1 MLRRVA
7 HIVLLATSVG
17 LERGLPFGLYLLHTF
32 ESLEQKL
39 LLPKSDASVYLLQ
52 ISGEIFLLYVKRPGS
67 LNLGDD
73 CFCRRSELDKIL
85 VLDWRL
91 NLRFNED
98 RLLERNNHLLA
109 RRSLLE
115 FRVIDH
121 R

>member
-1 MLRRVA
+1 M
-7 HIVLLATSVG
+7 
-17 LERGLPFGLYLLHTF
+17 
-32 ESLEQKL
+32 
-39 LLPKSDASVYLLQ
+39 LLPKSDASVNLLQ
-52 ISGEIFLLYVKRPGS
+52 ISGEIFLLYVKRPSS

-73 CFCRRSELDKIL
+73 CFCRRSELDNIL

>member
-7 HIVLLATSVG
+7 YIVLLATSVG
-17 LERGLPFGLYLLHTF
+17 LKRRLPLVLHLLHTV
-32 ESLEQKL
+32 ESLEKKL
-39 LLPKSDASVYLLQ
+39 LLPKSDAFVYLLQ
-52 ISGEIFLLYVKRPGS
+52 ISGEIFLLYVKRPS
-67 LNLGDD
+67 PLNLGDD

-91 NLRFNED
+91 NLRFNEY

-109 RRSLLE
+109 WRTLLE

>member
-1 MLRRVA
+1 MT

-17 LERGLPFGLYLLHTF
+17 LKRGLPFGLYLLHTF

-39 LLPKSDASVYLLQ
+39 LLPKSDAFVYLLQ